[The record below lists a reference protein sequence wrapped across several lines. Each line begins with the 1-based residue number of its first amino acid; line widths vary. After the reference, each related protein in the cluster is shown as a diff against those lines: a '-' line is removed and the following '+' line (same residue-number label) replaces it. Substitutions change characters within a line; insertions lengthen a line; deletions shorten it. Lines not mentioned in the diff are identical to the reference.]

1 MWRTWK
7 KRRSALVRS
16 YNDAG
21 RQDFGEEVVT
31 NSSITGWGKC
41 LPPTVLTNH
50 DLETLVD
57 TSDDWITARTGIKE
71 RRISH
76 VGTAELA
83 RVAAERALA
92 AAGIAA
98 TDVDLVSVATC
109 TPDMLLPSA
118 AALVQNSIGAVNAGA
133 VDQNAACSGFLYGLI
148 TATGMVEA
156 GMIDTA
162 LVVGAERLTYFIDFT
177 DRGTA
182 VLFGDG
188 AGAVVVQSSDE
199 PGGLKGSKMGSDG
212 SLASIL
218 WAPGSGTSTNRM
230 ELEKDHKRLAVEM
243 NGPEVFKK
251 AVTAMGDSAAA
262 VVAQAG
268 WALEDVDILIPHQA
282 NTRIIDATARRL
294 QVDQTRVFVNI
305 ASYGNTSAATIPIA
319 LTEALETGRVVPGAK
334 IVFAAF
340 GAGLSWAAAAYE
352 FGSRVEPLGESDAA
366 LPPTDADV
374 FDLLQE
380 NFDYFGGGPAR

>member
-1 MWRTWK
+1 M
-7 KRRSALVRS
+7 
-16 YNDAG
+16 
-21 RQDFGEEVVT
+21 T

-41 LPPTVLTNH
+41 VPPTVLTNH
-50 DLETLVD
+50 DLESLVD
-57 TSDDWITARTGIKE
+57 TSDDWITTRTGIKE

-76 VGTAELA
+76 VGTSELA
-83 RVAAERALA
+83 RVAAERAMA
-92 AAGIAA
+92 AAGIEAA
-98 TDVDLVSVATC
+98 EVDLVSVATC

-118 AALVQNSIGAVNAGA
+118 AALVQDSIGAGNAGA
-133 VDQNAACSGFLYGLI
+133 FDQNAACSGFLYALI

-156 GMIDTA
+156 GVIETA
-162 LVVGAERLTYFIDFT
+162 LVIGAERLTYFIDFT
-177 DRGTA
+177 DRDTA

-188 AGAVVVQSSDE
+188 AGAVVVQATDQG
-199 PGGLKGSKMGSDG
+199 GGLKGSRMGSDG
-212 SLASIL
+212 SLARIL
-218 WAPGSGTSTNRM
+218 WAPGSGTSTNRN
-230 ELEKDHKRLAVEM
+230 ELEANHKHLAVEM

-262 VVAQAG
+262 VVEQAG
-268 WALEDVDILIPHQA
+268 WGLDDVDLLIPHQA

-294 QVDQTRVFVNI
+294 QLDPGRVFVNI

-352 FGSRVEPLGESDAA
+352 FGSRVDPIGVSDAQ
-366 LPPTDADV
+366 LPPTSADV
-374 FDLLQE
+374 MELLQE
-380 NFDYFGGGPAR
+380 NFDYFGGGPTR